1 MFGKKALNKNNDFIL
16 VTVSTI
22 IASAISFAYTII
34 ARKYIPPLEYGI
46 YSKCLLLQ
54 TYLTYG
60 QLGVLNAYN
69 RDYPQLIGAGDSQA
83 SVKLKNTT
91 FSFVCLCYFGL
102 FCIVSL
108 FLTIVFVKT
117 ELGVMYYVGY
127 IMSVLMMIFN
137 TVSDFGTNTMRMNG
151 SYNFTSV
158 VVVIRTIVGCG
169 ISLYC
174 ITKIGYYGLFVYPI
188 LSGIIAIALYY
199 SGAFKDIK
207 LHIDKAIL
215 KSSFMSGMPLM
226 INSLV
231 WTAVASVDKFVII
244 FFMDDEALGIYSIAQ
259 LGFSIMVLVPQSMS
273 QVFYIKIS
281 SEFGRTGDKMEL
293 VRLCNK
299 YTMINSFCTS
309 VVCVM
314 GYYML
319 PVLVRLIMP
328 KYADGIVAAQIIL
341 IGVAIYGSTILY
353 GNIFSVLRM
362 NKDLLWT
369 SIMLCVF
376 NVVLSAGLVLG
387 FGRKIENVAWGTSLS
402 YVLFSVMLIV
412 VLSHKLTASGKEM
425 ALAAWVPISIILVPT
440 MIVYFA
446 VSNIIIGMLMSCA
459 YISAI
464 LIRNWIKNGNFLVL
478 YSNTFLERKN
488 D

>member
-69 RDYPQLIGAGDSQA
+69 RDYPQLIGAGDSKA
-83 SVKLKNTT
+83 SSNLKNTT
-91 FSFVCLCYFGL
+91 FSFVCLCYCGL
-102 FCIVSL
+102 FFVVSL
-108 FLTIVFVKT
+108 LLTIVYAKT
-117 ELGVMYYVGY
+117 ELDVMYYVGF

-137 TVSDFGTNTMRMNG
+137 TISDFGTNTMRMNG
-151 SYNFTSV
+151 SYNYTSA
-158 VVVIRTIVGCG
+158 VVVIRTVVGCG
-169 ISLYC
+169 ISLFC
-174 ITKIGYYGLFVYPI
+174 IIKIGYYGLFVYPI
-188 LSGIIAIALYY
+188 LSGIITIALYY

-207 LHIDKAIL
+207 LHIDRAIL
-215 KSSFMSGMPLM
+215 KSSFISGMPLM

-231 WTAVASVDKFVII
+231 WTAVASVDKFVIM

-281 SEFGRTGDKMEL
+281 SEYGRTGDKLEL

-319 PVLVRLIMP
+319 PVLVELIMP
-328 KYADGIVAAQIIL
+328 KYVDGIAAAQIIL

-369 SIMLCVF
+369 SVMLCVF
-376 NVVLSAGLVLG
+376 NVVLSTGLVMLAG
-387 FGRKIENVAWGTSLS
+387 CAIENVAWGTSAS
-402 YVLFSVMLIV
+402 YVLFSILLIAL
-412 VLSHKLTASGKEM
+412 LSKKLS
-425 ALAAWVPISIILVPT
+425 V
-440 MIVYFA
+440 
-446 VSNIIIGMLMSCA
+446 
-459 YISAI
+459 SAI
-464 LIRNWIKNGNFLVL
+464 KMAFSAWIPIGVIVTPTILLYHMISNTCIGLGISLIFIVIVLLHNRIKNKDFLRL
-478 YSNTFLERKN
+478 F
-488 D
+488 